1 MTKPV
6 TLEIILKTSE
16 IMLASHI
23 KQINNQELL
32 HGYPSHH
39 FRGLKTNT
47 INLTHPGYSRQQRTT
62 GRRPAHSLKVNELL
76 DCFSS
81 FDPNAVHSSSAVAR
95 WSGLSFGSPCALAI
109 GDRVT
114 SARLRPRFRHVH
126 RRSRFVRWQH
136 NPGTQI
142 KTPTAALR
150 PAAFVA
156 CNLPALRQGF
166 AFPLEEQAAQRHL
179 REIKATVVTG

>member
-1 MTKPV
+1 
-6 TLEIILKTSE
+6 
-16 IMLASHI
+16 MLASHI

-150 PAAFVA
+150 PAAFVVRQLA
-156 CNLPALRQGF
+156 ALFLRM
-166 AFPLEEQAAQRHL
+166 PLL
-179 REIKATVVTG
+179 RRTRFDEINGCSITLDETRKTILIGLRGLDEVIELA